1 MTGGFHPF
9 AATAAA
15 KAAKKDP
22 RPAIEERYSSKA
34 DYTAKIK
41 LAIDTLAADGFL
53 LSIDRPRLEKQ
64 AAERWAQLTAQ

>member
-9 AATAAA
+9 APTAAA

-41 LAIDTLAADGFL
+41 LAIDALTADGFL
-53 LSIDRPRLEKQ
+53 LPADHARLEKQ
-64 AAERWAQLTAQ
+64 AAERWAQLAAQ